1 MSQSRQ
7 VLFGNV
13 EYRLFRGFFIN
24 VFGTLSRVRDQI
36 FLKRGGTTDERI
48 LLRRRELAT
57 DHEYRIRI
65 GFTYAFGSIYNNV
78 VNSRFDGASGGFI
91 RMF

>member
-1 MSQSRQ
+1 M
-7 VLFGNV
+7 
-13 EYRLFRGFFIN
+13 
-24 VFGTLSRVRDQI
+24 RDQI
-36 FLKRGGTTDERI
+36 YLKRGGVTDEQI

-57 DHEYRIRI
+57 DSEYRFRV

-91 RMF
+91 RAF